1 MNKTLFILFIFISN
15 LGLAQNLVPNPSFE
29 VYDTCP
35 SGISQAFDY
44 QIEHALGWYAPTWA
58 TSDYFNSCSPL
69 VGGANVPNTAFGYQF
84 AFDGQG
90 FLGMI
95 LLIQDGETSYFEYVQ
110 AKLNSPLIKGYTY
123 KFSFNVNLMNGSDYA
138 VEKIGAWFTINAASS
153 NNGQPLFSV
162 NPQIENTTG
171 FITDTLNW
179 KTIEGKFIANGGEEY
194 LTIGYYSD
202 TLNPD
207 TLRHNLV
214 ADPMVIY
221 SYNNIDGLELEE
233 VAPAIVIPNIITP
246 NGDGTNDL
254 FQLNFPVLKTEV
266 YNRWGQK
273 LFESNNDAFW
283 DGRTTSGSEVPE
295 GTYYYIIVTKEKTYK
310 GYLQL
315 LRAEYINNNK

>member
-1 MNKTLFILFIFISN
+1 MNKTLFILLCVILN
-15 LGLAQNLVPNPSFE
+15 LFQYLPKVGLGQNLIPNPSFE
-29 VYDTCP
+29 IYDTCP

-69 VGGANVPNTAFGYQF
+69 IGGANVPNTTFGYQF

-110 AKLNSPLIKGYTY
+110 AKLNSPLINGYTY

-138 VEKIGAWFTINAASS
+138 VEKIGAWFTLNAVSS
-153 NNGQPLFSV
+153 NDGLPLFSV

-171 FITDTLNW
+171 FITDTLGW
-179 KTIEGKFIANGGEEY
+179 TKIEGEFIADGGEEY
-194 LTIGYYSD
+194 ITIGYYSD

-214 ADPMVIY
+214 ADPTVIY

-233 VAPAIVIPNIITP
+233 VAPTVVIPNIITP
-246 NGDGTNDL
+246 NNDNNNDI
-254 FQLNFPVLKTEV
+254 FQLNFQYENVV
-266 YNRWGQK
+266 IYNRWGQN
-273 LFESNNDAFW
+273 LFESNNNESFW
-283 DGRTTSGSEVPE
+283 DGRTTNGNEVPD
-295 GTYYYIIVTKEKTYK
+295 GTYYYIITTKEETYK
-310 GYLQL
+310 GFVQVI
-315 LRAEYINNNK
+315 R